1 MNNKTKIMLNQFL
14 ANNKDCP
21 LLIETTL
28 SLIDNQHIMLS
39 ANTNFRTIL
48 LSNEFNKL
56 NHSGD
61 NDHSYLVITDIEN
74 VSFEKQQNFVNLIK
88 NRRLGQY
95 KLPQNIQI
103 IIPVK
108 NKNKIIPDIT
118 KLSLVW
124 STIQ

>member
-1 MNNKTKIMLNQFL
+1 MDNKTKIMLKQFL

-28 SLIDNQHIMLS
+28 SLEDNGYVVLS
-39 ANTNFRTIL
+39 ANMDFRTIL
-48 LSNEFNKL
+48 SLGEWQNKFKCYDK
-56 NHSGD
+56 S
-61 NDHSYLVITDIEN
+61 HSYLVITDMEDL
-74 VSFEKQQNFVNLIK
+74 SFEKQQNFVCLIK

-95 KLPQNIQI
+95 KLPQNMQI

-108 NKNKIIPDIT
+108 NKDKILPDIK

-124 STIQ
+124 SAI

>member
-1 MNNKTKIMLNQFL
+1 MLNQFL